1 MNVFNDFFN
10 EPSPSAE
17 ELIVFAEK
25 YAVTDNIYKE
35 YMLSKLIT
43 GDNILSYVCMN
54 LKSGTINRSLYDYCL
69 DDMKIIYEK
78 YFAAQSGFK
87 YKKNLYRVNNFPE
100 YVRGI
105 EEAIGSDSAEHLLN
119 NLINIYYNFGGG
131 ELCGYKSY
139 RWDGNKLTGFS
150 SPDTISFSDLVNI
163 ENNISVM
170 KNNLDRLLDG
180 KRANNVLL
188 TGDSGT
194 GKSSL
199 VKASLNHYYMKKL
212 RLVELRK
219 NQLSAVPELIKKI
232 GGINFYFIIFIDDL
246 SFGDNEPEYKE
257 LKSIL
262 DGKTEKQPENILF
275 IATSNRRHILKE
287 DWRDREGSDIHISD
301 TKNETMSLSER
312 FGIHLTFYSQSK
324 AEFLLCVKKKCESA
338 GIEYDNNTEETALR
352 FALRFNGYSGRTAEQ
367 FAASIT

>member
-10 EPSPSAE
+10 EENPSAQD
-17 ELIVFAEK
+17 LIVFAEK

-35 YMLSKLIT
+35 YILSKLIN

-54 LKSGTINRSLYDYCL
+54 VKSGIINRDLYDYCL
-69 DDMKIIYEK
+69 DDMKTIYEK
-78 YFAAQSGFK
+78 YFTADNRFR
-87 YKKNLYRVNNFPE
+87 YKKNLYRENDFPE
-100 YVRGI
+100 YIQKI
-105 EEAIGSDSAEHLLN
+105 ESAVQSDSEASLLD
-119 NLINIYYNFGGG
+119 NLIDIYCNFGGG

-139 RWDGNKLTGFS
+139 RWNNGKLTGSF
-150 SPDTISFSDLVNI
+150 SPDAVSFSDLVNI
-163 ENNISVM
+163 DHNIAIM

-199 VKASLNHYYMKKL
+199 VKASLNHYYARKL

-219 NQLSAVPELIKKI
+219 DQLGGIPELVQKI
-232 GGINFYFIIFIDDL
+232 GGVNIYFIIFIDDL
-246 SFGDNEPEYKE
+246 SFGENEPEYRE

-275 IATSNRRHILKE
+275 VATSNRRHILKE
-287 DWRDREGSDIHISD
+287 DWRDREGSDVHVSD

-312 FGIHLTFYSQSK
+312 FGIHLIFYSQSK
-324 AEFLLCVKKKCESA
+324 VEFLLCVKKKCESA
-338 GIEYDNNTEETALR
+338 GIAYDNDIEESALR

-367 FAASIT
+367 FAATIT